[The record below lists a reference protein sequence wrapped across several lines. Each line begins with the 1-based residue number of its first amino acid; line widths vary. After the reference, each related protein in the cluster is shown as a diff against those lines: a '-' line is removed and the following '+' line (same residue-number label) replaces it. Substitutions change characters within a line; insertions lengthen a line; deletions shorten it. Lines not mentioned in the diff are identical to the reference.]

1 MFKRSQRGEVGKEGV
16 TMLVPNP
23 SSVAKAQIGN
33 RDFDLVS
40 PAEDLVV
47 RSISLNCFQVSELS
61 ERQSVGSFEISS
73 SSEDDFEEEGLEEE
87 ERDQEYTIY
96 SVLPNRQL
104 EVVTKLEEKSQPSS
118 KRSGG
123 LEGLN
128 VRSKTKGD
136 EGRSGGGVRITS
148 VPQSSTVHEGKIL
161 NLTCTVDGPKYTGK
175 PAL

>member
-1 MFKRSQRGEVGKEGV
+1 
-16 TMLVPNP
+16 MLVPNP

-47 RSISLNCFQVSELS
+47 SSISLNCFQVSELS

-96 SVLPNRQL
+96 SVLPHRQL

-118 KRSGG
+118 KRSGC
-123 LEGLN
+123 LN
-128 VRSKTKGD
+128 VRPKTRGD
-136 EGRSGGGVRITS
+136 EGRSSGGVRITS

-161 NLTCTVDGPKYTGK
+161 NLTCTVDGPKYTGITG
-175 PAL
+175 ALKVFS